1 MLSSDRKRLHK
12 TTYKRDCDANCSQ
25 EEGDMKSDTHQHRSA
40 RMLPMQLTDAAP
52 ALAAFLSGLGEE
64 LRCPTG

>member
-1 MLSSDRKRLHK
+1 MMDIQEGLWCKRGTCRRRLG
-12 TTYKRDCDANCSQ
+12 Q
-25 EEGDMKSDTHQHRSA
+25 EEGDMKSDTHQRRSA